1 VVKKLLLVNLYYMPR
16 VKRGNVRT
24 KKRRAVLSQT
34 KGFMWGR
41 KNLIKQ
47 AKTAVKKAG
56 VYAFRDR
63 RAKKRTNRGLWQ
75 INLSA
80 ATKEKGISYSK
91 FINSL
96 KKQAITLDRKILAT
110 LAKENPEIFA
120 KILENAQT
128 TK

>member
-1 VVKKLLLVNLYYMPR
+1 MPR

-47 AKTAVKKAG
+47 AKTAIKKAG

-63 RAKKRTNRGLWQ
+63 RAKKRTARGLWQ
-75 INLSA
+75 INLSS
-80 ATKEKGISYSK
+80 ATKAKGISYSK
-91 FINSL
+91 FIGNL
-96 KKQAITLDRKILAT
+96 KKQAVILDRKILSS
-110 LAKENPEIFA
+110 LAKENPELFA
-120 KILENAQT
+120 KIIEMYSEVA
-128 TK
+128 K

>member
-1 VVKKLLLVNLYYMPR
+1 MPR

-24 KKRRAVLSQT
+24 KKRRAILSQT

-63 RAKKRTNRGLWQ
+63 RAKKGINRGLWQ
-75 INLSA
+75 VNLSA
-80 ATKEKGISYSK
+80 ATKTKGVSYSK

-96 KKQAITLDRKILAT
+96 KKQTIMLDRKILST

-120 KILENAQT
+120 KILET
-128 TK
+128 TQETAK